1 MTQFKQLVEAQR
13 QLLEAEKY
21 RDELI
26 STHTHKLKSMWYESR
41 PTDTDEGY
49 VTDYQYMDGRI
60 ERTLANGKIITMVK
74 GKKGQDLVREIASRL
89 SR

>member
-26 STHTHKLKSMWYESR
+26 SSHTHKLKSMWYESR

-60 ERTLANGKIITMVK
+60 ERTLANERAEELI
-74 GKKGQDLVREIASRL
+74 KKYEQEKKYE
-89 SR
+89 

>member
-26 STHTHKLKSMWYESR
+26 SSHTHKVKSMWYESR
-41 PTDTDEGY
+41 PTDTE
-49 VTDYQYMDGRI
+49 YMDGRI
-60 ERTLANGKIITMVK
+60 ERTLANGKTITMVK
-74 GKKGQDLVREIASRL
+74 GKKGQDLVREIQARL
-89 SR
+89 SG

>member
-13 QLLEAEKY
+13 QLLEAEKQY

-26 STHTHKLKSMWYESR
+26 SSHTHKLKSMWYESR

-60 ERTLANGKIITMVK
+60 ERTAANGKTITMVK
-74 GKKGQDLVREIASRL
+74 DKEVRI
-89 SR
+89 